1 MRIIRTQWVRRKKPD
16 KVKCRLVACDVAY
29 SGREDVWAGTPTTIG
44 QRIVLAMVLIL
55 GWQLG
60 VGDVKTAFLHATLPP
75 QEQFAVLPPQG
86 YETDPEVVWVTK
98 QALYGYR
105 RAPQLFQEWL
115 AEQLLANGWLRS
127 KLDPCF
133 FKQPITG
140 SLLSHHA
147 DDLLVAAAPEHYQ
160 NI

>member
-1 MRIIRTQWVRRKKPD
+1 M
-16 KVKCRLVACDVAY
+16 AY

-44 QRIVLAMVLIL
+44 QRIVMAMVLIL

-60 VGDVKTAFLHATLPP
+60 VGDVKTAFLHAALPP
-75 QEQFAVLPPQG
+75 QEQFAVIPPQS
-86 YETDPEVVWVTK
+86 YEIDPEVVWVAK

-127 KLDPCF
+127 KLDPCL
-133 FKQPITG
+133 FKEPITG

-160 NI
+160 NIWKFCRA

>member
-1 MRIIRTQWVRRKKPD
+1 M
-16 KVKCRLVACDVAY
+16 A
-29 SGREDVWAGTPTTIG
+29 
-44 QRIVLAMVLIL
+44 
-55 GWQLG
+55 
-60 VGDVKTAFLHATLPP
+60 
-75 QEQFAVLPPQG
+75 
-86 YETDPEVVWVTK
+86 K

-127 KLDPCF
+127 KLDPCL
-133 FKQPITG
+133 FKEPITG

-160 NI
+160 NIWKLLQSLMELKQGPQMNEEWMDYLGRQWQLCGNIISVRMKETYFRELLK